1 MRCWSRIP
9 NPPFRKEQKKHFTGL
24 KYYPENPKLSFIAGL
39 EQADHPSSVKV
50 ATSTS
55 GEETLI
61 HVGQFRFKVDGK
73 EAILQVYE
81 EEQGGYFIPFVDATA
96 PAETYG
102 AGRYVNAHGHD
113 DGSIHVDFNYAY
125 NPSCAYN
132 ENWSCPLPPAENRL
146 KVRIEAGEK
155 KYLDS
160 SDEKHANTRRNH
172 D

>member
-1 MRCWSRIP
+1 M
-9 NPPFRKEQKKHFTGL
+9 
-24 KYYPENPKLSFIAGL
+24 
-39 EQADHPSSVKV
+39 
-50 ATSTS
+50 
-55 GEETLI
+55 I
-61 HVGQFRFKVDGK
+61 HVGQFRFEVDGK

-96 PAETYG
+96 PKETYG

-125 NPSCAYN
+125 NPSCAYS

-146 KVRIEAGEK
+146 KVRIEAGER

-160 SDEKHANTRRNH
+160 SYDEHANTRRNH